1 MSHLTN
7 AQALT
12 LKAAITANPTWAA
25 FPMDSDGYFNL
36 AVVLNQQAAPA
47 FTVWRTNVPIAQ
59 VGIAMNSGEL
69 AGLTTANTSR
79 LQAMAAYSG
88 GTFNS
93 SQADVR
99 AGFDSVFAGAG
110 GALTRAALLILWKRT
125 ATNVE
130 KALSTGTGSSAV
142 PATMGYE
149 GPIGADDVQQARTAV

>member
-25 FPMDSDGYFNL
+25 FPMNSDGYFNL
-36 AVVLNQQAAPA
+36 ALELNLRAVPD
-47 FTVWRTNVPIAQ
+47 FTVWRTNVPVAQ
-59 VGIAMNSGEL
+59 VGIAFNSSEL
-69 AGLTTANTSR
+69 AGLTTANTNR
-79 LQAMAAYSG
+79 LQVMSSYSG
-88 GTFNS
+88 GSFNP

-99 AGFDSVFAGAG
+99 AGFDTVFSGAG
-110 GALTRAALLILWKRT
+110 GTLTRAALLILWKRL

-130 KALSTGTGSSAV
+130 KVLATGTGSNAA